1 MATNPLCDYLFILNP
16 GKCGSTWLAK
26 ALSVRPF
33 LGPPGELDF
42 IFFLEYPP
50 EKQWNRRTAD
60 DPAFLKIRED
70 TSLSPLDKLS
80 ELYRLERE
88 RHPDL
93 KMLIDKSPSNVLA
106 FPRYY
111 DVFRDSRIVI
121 MYRDPRDIFVS
132 LEFFHQ
138 RVLKNREP
146 HDQICDGE
154 YLRHWSYLWHAVKN
168 CRATLECEMLLR
180 RAKIPHLRLT
190 YEQLI
195 EDFEAT
201 VRRVLEFSG
210 LGLTDQDLVQSPG
223 VDEPRPLAEHLERA
237 KTVRPLF
244 RKGVVGD
251 WSNHLTTGE
260 AKDKVKEM
268 AGDLLIE
275 LGYESDYRW

>member
-1 MATNPLCDYLFILNP
+1 MATDPLCDYLFILNP

-33 LGPPGELDF
+33 LAPPGELDF
-42 IFFLEYPP
+42 IFFLEFPL

-60 DPAFLKIRED
+60 DPAFLRVRENA
-70 TSLSPLDKLS
+70 TLSPLDKLR
-80 ELYRLERE
+80 ELYRLQRE

-132 LEFFHQ
+132 LQFFHQ
-138 RVLKNREP
+138 QVLGDSEP
-146 HDQICDGE
+146 NEQIGDSE

-168 CRATLECEMLLR
+168 CRATLECEKLLR

-190 YEQLI
+190 YEHLI

-210 LGLTDQDLVQSPG
+210 LGLTDADLVQSPG
-223 VDEPRPLAEHLERA
+223 ADEPRPLAEHLERA

-251 WSNHLTTGE
+251 WRNHLTTNE
-260 AKDKVKEM
+260 AKDIVKEL

-275 LGYESDYRW
+275 LGYESDDGW